1 MRRPSWQSTVSM
13 HHLKSE
19 TRLPSMV
26 GADSLMQFSA
36 STEFA
41 HEQWLMFAPGSIG
54 DPAWT
59 STSCCQAT
67 KFQSMSRASENRP
80 LSEWWI
86 LSKNSLQW
94 SAETKNSLLLSEMYS
109 HCQNNPLLILSRGVN
124 QQLHSKQCQQE
135 QRHLPYQHLSVFS
148 QP

>member
-59 STSCCQAT
+59 STSCCQVT

-80 LSEWWI
+80 WSEWWI

-109 HCQNNPLLILSRGVN
+109 HCQNNTLLILSRGVN

-135 QRHLPYQHLSVFS
+135 QCHLPYQHLSVFS

>member
-1 MRRPSWQSTVSM
+1 MRRSSWQSTVSM

-41 HEQWLMFAPGSIG
+41 HVQWLTFTPWSIG

-67 KFQSMSRASENRP
+67 KFQSTSRASENQ
-80 LSEWWI
+80 LWSEWWI

-94 SAETKNSLLLSEMYS
+94 STETKNSLLLSAMYS
-109 HCQNNPLLILSRGVN
+109 HCQNSPLLILSRGEN
-124 QQLHSKQCQQE
+124 QQFHSKQCQQE
-135 QRHLPYQHLSVFS
+135 QRHLPYQHLSVLS